1 MLRRGAFAVEYL
13 GMPDDAMPFYEESD
27 RWKKKA
33 LRVRDFILMSGNMGH
48 NRESYFGRYPYLIR
62 KVCSMGRRLG
72 DGANHLMIIPVDSLR
87 FLPSLVFHGVRDA
100 MRRE

>member
-1 MLRRGAFAVEYL
+1 
-13 GMPDDAMPFYEESD
+13 MPFYEESD

-33 LRVRDFILMSGNMGH
+33 LRIREFILMSGNMGH
-48 NRESYFGRYPYLIR
+48 NRESFFGRYPYLIR

-72 DGANHLMIIPVDSLR
+72 DGANHLMIFPLDSLR